1 MSITFSVRRRISRAE
16 DRSID
21 GPIDGP
27 RIHTYEKPLSPHL
40 TARSRSNTDSK
51 TPKVAIARFAGL
63 KSLGVAPAASV
74 SFKSRSVALAA
85 SASRTACATA
95 TTAGFKVAL
104 LGAAGGIGQPLAL
117 LLKMNPMIE
126 TLAVYDLA
134 DVTPG
139 VAADL
144 SHINTPCKVT
154 AHKGQDQ
161 LAGALAGADLVVIPA
176 GIPRKPGM
184 TRDDLFNINAGI
196 VKSLIEGVAAN
207 CPNAIVNIISNP
219 VNSTVPIAAEVMKK
233 AGCYDPRK
241 IMGVT
246 TLDIVRANTF
256 VAEAGGVAVSD
267 MNVPVIGGHAGTTI
281 LPLLSQ
287 ASPSVAVADPA
298 AMTTRIQNAGTE
310 VVEAKAGAGSA
321 TLSMAYAAA
330 RMAESVLLAK
340 TGEKNVVECTYV
352 ESSIVEG
359 LPFFS
364 SKVVLGP
371 EGVAEFLPLGELND
385 LEKAGMEEMRELLT
399 KNIEAGIAFVAD
411 NA

>member
-1 MSITFSVRRRISRAE
+1 
-16 DRSID
+16 
-21 GPIDGP
+21 
-27 RIHTYEKPLSPHL
+27 
-40 TARSRSNTDSK
+40 
-51 TPKVAIARFAGL
+51 
-63 KSLGVAPAASV
+63 
-74 SFKSRSVALAA
+74 
-85 SASRTACATA
+85 
-95 TTAGFKVAL
+95 
-104 LGAAGGIGQPLAL
+104 
-117 LLKMNPMIE
+117 MNPMIE
-126 TLAVYDLA
+126 NLAVYDLA

-154 AHKGQDQ
+154 AHKGAEQ
-161 LAGALAGADLVVIPA
+161 LGAALTGADLVVIPA

-196 VKSLIEGVAAN
+196 VKSLVEGVAAN

-256 VAEAGGVAVSD
+256 VAEASGLNVADV
-267 MNVPVIGGHAGTTI
+267 NVPVIGGHAGTTI

-287 ASPSVAVADPA
+287 ATPSVTVADPA

-340 TGEKNVVECTYV
+340 SGEKNVVECTYV
-352 ESSIVEG
+352 ESNLVEG

-364 SKVVLGP
+364 SRVVLGP
-371 EGVAEFLPLGELND
+371 DGVAEFLPLGELND
-385 LEKAGMEEMRELLT
+385 LEKGRHGGDARALDEEHRGRHHLCQQQLVGRISLIFPFISTQFTRSQTSHTSHTSHSFPFLLT
-399 KNIEAGIAFVAD
+399 STPSPSAWTQSPGRKVAPANVTGTSRRPTSRLLDFSGYVVIAFTPNGIFAISAESRMQPLMMIPD
-411 NA
+411 HPFL